1 MDNRIAKIIDRLYV
15 VSNALKLGQHAQEA
29 PAWCMWSMMEMAAES
44 LNNIAEDLEK
54 IERGEEAG
62 SEKDT
67 DQN

>member
-29 PAWCMWSMMEMAAES
+29 PAWCMWSMMEMASEN
-44 LNNIAEDLEK
+44 LNHIAEDLEK
-54 IERGEEAG
+54 IERAEETA

-67 DQN
+67 EQN